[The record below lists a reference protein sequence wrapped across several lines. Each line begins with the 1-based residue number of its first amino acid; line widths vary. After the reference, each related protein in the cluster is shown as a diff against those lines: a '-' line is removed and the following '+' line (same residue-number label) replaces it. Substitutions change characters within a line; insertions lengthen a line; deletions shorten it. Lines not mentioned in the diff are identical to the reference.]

1 MIFAVKR
8 KIWIGR
14 IQWWRK
20 KITVIKFS
28 NPIFEMI
35 KITRNTFNNDD
46 FNKQVEVV
54 VEHLKKD
61 CTMNLV
67 KQQAMKSVP
76 QSCND
81 DKKKLLKSHW
91 RKQTTKQMQ
100 QQIKQQQQQHLQLQ
114 QQQ

>member
-1 MIFAVKR
+1 
-8 KIWIGR
+8 
-14 IQWWRK
+14 
-20 KITVIKFS
+20 
-28 NPIFEMI
+28 MI

-81 DKKKLLKSHW
+81 DKKKLLKSH
-91 RKQTTKQMQ
+91 
-100 QQIKQQQQQHLQLQ
+100 
-114 QQQ
+114 